1 MSKRV
6 LLIVEGPNDE
16 KVLVEKMWDRFDK
29 NADYKIVTYETNIY
43 VLMKSLLINGDIDE
57 DLDIL
62 RLLKSEDIPE
72 NKRLDKNERFTDIYL
87 IFDLDP
93 HDPRSNM
100 NMLAKMLMCF
110 NDSSPKASS
119 TSTIP

>member
-43 VLMKSLLINGDIDE
+43 VLMKSLFINGDIDE

-62 RLLKSEDIPE
+62 RLLKSRIFRKISASIKTKDS
-72 NKRLDKNERFTDIYL
+72 LTFT
-87 IFDLDP
+87 
-93 HDPRSNM
+93 
-100 NMLAKMLMCF
+100 
-110 NDSSPKASS
+110 
-119 TSTIP
+119 